1 MKKEEILLELKQLLF
16 AKKLNIQEVD
26 EINRILQSCYA
37 DELQPKKKKIFL
49 INFLNSFWNY
59 DNSEYI
65 QNKVLHGQRIGRRYC
80 YEQIRMIKYWK
91 YFFSEDKTID
101 SITPEELVEFERFLK
116 RITTQ
121 HGKPLRN
128 ETINNIIK
136 CGKGALKWA
145 VKKQYIS
152 HNPCDCLT
160 SFSIHHRER
169 GVLSNYELKKLFS
182 KGLWS
187 DIRVKAASM
196 LSVCSGMRIGEI
208 LALRKCDIDEKYI
221 YVNHSWGAMF
231 GLTPPKNGF
240 TRKIPLYPEIKEI
253 LTELINSN
261 PHEEFYKTDNAYIF
275 WGISNLRPASDDLIR
290 KGFYKAL
297 TTIGISEEER
307 RKRNIVFHSWR
318 HYHATELTSRCN
330 EHSAQVVLGHLTPL
344 MTKHYSN
351 HRTDRDLENVRKAML
366 PVVKSV
372 FS

>member
-1 MKKEEILLELKQLLF
+1 M
-16 AKKLNIQEVD
+16 
-26 EINRILQSCYA
+26 
-37 DELQPKKKKIFL
+37 
-49 INFLNSFWNY
+49 
-59 DNSEYI
+59 
-65 QNKVLHGQRIGRRYC
+65 
-80 YEQIRMIKYWK
+80 
-91 YFFSEDKTID
+91 
-101 SITPEELVEFERFLK
+101 
-116 RITTQ
+116 
-121 HGKPLRN
+121 
-128 ETINNIIK
+128 
-136 CGKGALKWA
+136 
-145 VKKQYIS
+145 
-152 HNPCDCLT
+152 
-160 SFSIHHRER
+160 
-169 GVLSNYELKKLFS
+169 
-182 KGLWS
+182 WS

-231 GLTPPKNGF
+231 GLTAPKNGF

-318 HYHATELTSRCN
+318 HYHATELTSRCS